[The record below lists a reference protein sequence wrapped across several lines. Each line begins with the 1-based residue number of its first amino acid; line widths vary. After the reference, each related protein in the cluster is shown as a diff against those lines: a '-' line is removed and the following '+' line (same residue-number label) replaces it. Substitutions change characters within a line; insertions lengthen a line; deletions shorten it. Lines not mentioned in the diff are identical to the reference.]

1 MQIDVSTWN
10 KDLIF
15 NLQTSLTFGIFEKPS
30 WFEPRVIS
38 LFSILLHTRPR
49 KFNTFTPLHKFVLP
63 PVLHT
68 FHRAVT
74 RASLSGDHFLY
85 SRDRSLEG
93 CPIHPNRCESSKAVD
108 KSSNRKWIRGLVV
121 LWYRSSEKPSLMTW
135 KRILEVS
142 LQEKRIYSESVC
154 DRGLKMLS
162 NRHESTPIE
171 RLVTTN
177 DDPSYRMSI
186 CKTRRKYSASVYG
199 WGLQMFPNRNDSTP
213 IERLVTKKWRPVI
226 PDVDLQDT
234 ANRHPVWR
242 IVICC
247 DESFDSSPTVS
258 NHQHLLRC
266 IVYNILTIDFRSFHA
281 LKTWKVH
288 VVMFLYH
295 ATHFHLLLTCTC
307 APLDF
312 RYVNARF
319 DF

>member
-1 MQIDVSTWN
+1 MQIDFSTWN

-15 NLQTSLTFGIFEKPS
+15 NLQTSLAFGIFEKPS

-38 LFSILLHTRPR
+38 LFSILLHTRSR
-49 KFNTFTPLHKFVLP
+49 KFNTFTPLHQFVLP

-85 SRDRSLEG
+85 SHDRSLEG

-108 KSSNRKWIRGLVV
+108 ESSNRKWIRGLVV

-135 KRILEVS
+135 KRIPEVS

-199 WGLQMFPNRNDSTP
+199 WGLQMLSNRNDSTP
-213 IERLVTKKWRPVI
+213 IERLVTKNDDPSYRMS
-226 PDVDLQDT
+226 
-234 ANRHPVWR
+234 
-242 IVICC
+242 ICKTPQI
-247 DESFDSSPTVS
+247 DIRYDGSSFAMFSFDSSPTVS
-258 NHQHLLRC
+258 NRQHLLRC
-266 IVYNILTIDFRSFHA
+266 IVYNILTIDLRSFHA